1 MCLNQVIL
9 SGLLGLVL
17 GKSLTKKFSI
27 LEAKGQISF
36 GIPIAC
42 TSASYFLVVSM
53 DRFVINEYLT
63 SKDVGLHSLPIVIG
77 SAINIL
83 FVMTF
88 GQIWSPLRMQY
99 RQDKNANQFYRTVL
113 TYYCLIG
120 FAIIVPISAFS
131 SEIILLGAESTEYSE
146 AW

>member
-9 SGLLGLVL
+9 SALLGLVL

-36 GIPIAC
+36 GIPIAF
-42 TSASYFLVVSM
+42 TSVSYFLMVSM

-63 SKDVGLHSLPIVIG
+63 SKDVGLYSLAIVIG

-83 FVMTF
+83 FVMPF
-88 GQIWSPLRMQY
+88 GQIWSPMRM
-99 RQDKNANQFYRTVL
+99 
-113 TYYCLIG
+113 
-120 FAIIVPISAFS
+120 
-131 SEIILLGAESTEYSE
+131 
-146 AW
+146 